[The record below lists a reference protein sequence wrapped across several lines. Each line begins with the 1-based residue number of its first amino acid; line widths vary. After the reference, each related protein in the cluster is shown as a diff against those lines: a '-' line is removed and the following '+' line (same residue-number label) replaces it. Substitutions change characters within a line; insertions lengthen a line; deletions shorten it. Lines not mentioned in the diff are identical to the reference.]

1 MNLGGGFI
9 PAAFQSSIA
18 WCRNCQVE
26 KNTPPN
32 TESRT
37 IPERR
42 PLHNVLHPSKD
53 IMSDGLLTLE
63 TDGGLPDPVIVHG
76 YSSNALVR
84 FVFLAF
90 RVEMRPIYWSN
101 ALLSG

>member
-26 KNTPPN
+26 KNMPLN

-37 IPERR
+37 IPGRS
-42 PLHNVLHPSKD
+42 PLQNVLHPSKD

-76 YSSNALVR
+76 YSSKALVT
-84 FVFLAF
+84 FVFLVF
-90 RVEMRPIYWSN
+90 RMEMRPTYRSN